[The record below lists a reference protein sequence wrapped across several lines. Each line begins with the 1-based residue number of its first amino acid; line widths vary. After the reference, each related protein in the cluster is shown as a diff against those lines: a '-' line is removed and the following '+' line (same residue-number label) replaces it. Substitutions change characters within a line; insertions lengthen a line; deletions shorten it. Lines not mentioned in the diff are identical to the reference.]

1 MNLKPALLLT
11 EYLHLMQFDIH
22 KAMMH
27 NKLKH
32 ISSSIKGTWLDIGAG
47 DKPYKK
53 YFSATDNYLT
63 TNTKRHYSTA
73 DFELLNK
80 QTTYWIEDG
89 KALPVA
95 DNSMDGVACFQV
107 LSVIDDPDKFFR
119 EISRVLKPGGK
130 LILTTDFLYSVW
142 SQEDRFRH
150 TAFNLAQLAESN
162 DFKDSITESFG
173 GFGSTLYS
181 LFMRYMRSFPGLWK
195 QKTILAKVIS
205 AIPYF
210 ILLLLLPIFSLM
222 GLIVFLIEKDN
233 NSTTDFA
240 FNLLL
245 TATKKSK

>member
-1 MNLKPALLLT
+1 MNLKPAWLLT

-27 NKLKH
+27 NKLKR
-32 ISSSIKGTWLDIGAG
+32 ISPSIKETWLDIGAG
-47 DKPYKK
+47 DQPYKK
-53 YFSATDNYLT
+53 HFATAGNYLT
-63 TNTKRHYSTA
+63 TNTKRHYSA
-73 DFELLNK
+73 EDFEQLNK
-80 QTTYWIEDG
+80 LTTYWIEDG

-107 LSVIDDPDKFFR
+107 LSVIDEPDKFFR

-130 LILTTDFLYSVW
+130 LILTTDFLYPVW

-162 DFKDSITESFG
+162 DFKNSITESFG

-195 QKTILAKVIS
+195 QKTLIDKVIS
-205 AIPYF
+205 AIPYL
-210 ILLLLLPIFSLM
+210 ILLLLLPIFSFV
-222 GLIVFLIEKDN
+222 GLVVFLIEKN
-233 NSTTDFA
+233 NISTTGFA

-245 TATKKSK
+245 IAEKKSL